1 MPKIPDKA
9 DPDLDNVEKAK
20 KGNTLAKNALI
31 RKYMPMLRIKVNAYS
46 KAPIPYAA
54 LEGEAM
60 KLLLYAV
67 DKFDPKAGVQFKTFM
82 EHSLKG
88 LYRYSARH
96 KNMARIPEHRAL
108 QFTRFNNIKSILST
122 DKGREPSND
131 ELADALGWSPSQ
143 VQKMEATIGRREIA
157 MSGIETLHEQ
167 EKLQDKMEDILEF
180 EYFGLTPEEKLVY
193 DYSLGR
199 HGKPRI
205 ARVEDIS
212 KRTGISTDRI
222 YKIKQRLAERVS
234 RRL

>member
-1 MPKIPDKA
+1 MKLIEKKI
-9 DPDLDNVEKAK
+9 DPDLDLVRRAK
-20 KGNTLAKNALI
+20 RNDSLAKNALI
-31 RKYMPMLRIKVNAYS
+31 RKYAPMLRIKVNAYS

-54 LEGEAM
+54 LEGQAM
-60 KLLLYAV
+60 QLLLHAV
-67 DKFDPKAGVQFKTFM
+67 DKFDPKQGVQLKTFM
-82 EHSLKG
+82 EHNLKG

-108 QFTRFNNIKSILST
+108 QYTRFTNIKSILAS

-131 ELADALGWSPSQ
+131 ELGEALGWSPTQ
-143 VQKMEATIGRREIA
+143 VQKMEQTIGRREIA

-167 EKLQDKMEDILEF
+167 ERLQDKIEDILEF
-180 EYFGLTPEEKLVY
+180 EYFGLTPEEKQVY

-212 KRTGISTDRI
+212 KRTGISTDKI
-222 YKIKQRLAERVS
+222 YKIKQKLAVRVS

>member
-1 MPKIPDKA
+1 MPPVVKT
-9 DPDLDNVEKAK
+9 DPDLDLVARAK
-20 KGNTLAKNALI
+20 RGESMAKNLLI

-67 DKFDPKAGVQFKTFM
+67 EKFDPKAGVQFKTFM

-88 LYRYSARH
+88 LYRYSARY

-108 QFTRFNNIKSILST
+108 QYTRFRNIKSILAT

-131 ELADALGWSPSQ
+131 EMADALGWSPTQ
-143 VQKMEATIGRREIA
+143 VQKMEDTIGRREIA

-167 EKLQDKMEDILEF
+167 EKLEDKMEDILEF

-199 HGKPRI
+199 HGKRRI
-205 ARVEDIS
+205 RRVEDIS
-212 KRTGISTDRI
+212 KKTGISTDKI
-222 YKIKQRLAERVS
+222 YKIKQKVAERVS

>member
-1 MPKIPDKA
+1 MPKA
-9 DPDLDNVEKAK
+9 NTDPDLELVERAK
-20 KGNTLAKNALI
+20 RGDSFAKNELI

-67 DKFDPKAGVQFKTFM
+67 EKFDPKQGVQFKTFM
-82 EHSLKG
+82 EHNLKG
-88 LYRYSARH
+88 LYRYSARY

-122 DKGREPSND
+122 DKGREPTND
-131 ELADALGWSPSQ
+131 EMADALGWSPVQ
-143 VQKMEATIGRREIA
+143 VMKMEQTIGRREIA

-167 EKLQDKMEDILEF
+167 EKLEEKMEDILEF

-205 ARVEDIS
+205 PRVEDIS
-212 KRTGISTDRI
+212 KQTGISTDKI
-222 YKIKQRLAERVS
+222 YKIKQKVAERVS

>member
-1 MPKIPDKA
+1 MIVPNKVV
-9 DPDLDNVEKAK
+9 DPDLELVAQAK
-20 KGNTLAKNALI
+20 KGSALAKNSLI

-54 LEGEAM
+54 LEGQAM
-60 KLLLYAV
+60 QLLLYAV
-67 DKFDPKAGVQFKTFM
+67 EKFDAKQDVQFKTFM
-82 EHSLKG
+82 EHNLKG

-122 DKGREPSND
+122 DKGREPSGD
-131 ELADALGWSPSQ
+131 EMADALGWSPTQ
-143 VQKMEATIGRREIA
+143 VQRMEQTIGRREIA

-167 EKLQDKMEDILEF
+167 ERLQDKMEDILEF
-180 EYFGLTPEEKLVY
+180 EYFGLTPEEKQVY

-205 ARVEDIS
+205 ARVEDMS
-212 KRTGISTDRI
+212 KRTSISTDKI
-222 YKIKQRLAERVS
+222 YKIKQKLAQRVS

>member
-1 MPKIPDKA
+1 MIEVSKDDA
-9 DPDLDNVEKAK
+9 DREMVARAK
-20 KGNTLAKNALI
+20 KGDALAKNELI
-31 RKYMPMLRIKVNAYS
+31 RKYLPMLRIKVNAYS

-60 KLLLYAV
+60 SLLLYAV
-67 DKFDPKAGVQFKTFM
+67 ERFDMKKDVQFKTFM
-82 EHSLKG
+82 EYNLKG
-88 LYRYSARH
+88 LYRYAARH

-108 QFTRFNNIKSILST
+108 QYTRFSNIKSILAT

-131 ELADALGWSPSQ
+131 ELAEALGWNSNQ
-143 VQKMEATIGRREIA
+143 VHKMEATIGRREIA

-167 EKLQDKMEDILEF
+167 ERLQDKMEDILEF
-180 EYFGLTPEEKLVY
+180 EYFGFTPEEKQIY

-205 ARVEDIS
+205 ARVEDIAR
-212 KRTGISTDRI
+212 RTGLSTDKV
-222 YKIKQRLAERVS
+222 YKIKQMLAERVS